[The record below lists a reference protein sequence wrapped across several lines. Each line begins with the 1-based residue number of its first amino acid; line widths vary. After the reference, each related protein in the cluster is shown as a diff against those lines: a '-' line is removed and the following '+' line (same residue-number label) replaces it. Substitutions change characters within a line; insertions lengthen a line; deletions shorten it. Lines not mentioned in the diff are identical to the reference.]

1 MFKIICVTNRKLCRE
16 PFLTRVERLAA
27 AGPDA
32 VILREKDLDLGE
44 YQKLAAA
51 VQEICRR
58 CGVTCILHNFAAA
71 AAALDCGALHLPL
84 SRLRELAAPDRAG
97 SREAADRLAGGLQQA
112 AAEDAPARFNMLGA
126 SCHSAEEAAEAERL
140 GASYIT
146 AGHVFDTACKAG
158 APGRGTDFLRKV
170 CESVDVPVY
179 AIGGISAANVAQ
191 AAEAGAAGACIM
203 SASMTCADPASLIAG
218 LREAAAAGA
227 RPGRRAAREKEVS
240 E

>member
-58 CGVTCILHNFAAA
+58 CGVTCILHNFTAA
-71 AAALDCGALHLPL
+71 AAALDCSALHLPL
-84 SRLRELAAPDRAG
+84 SRLRELAAP
-97 SREAADRLAGGLQQA
+97 
-112 AAEDAPARFNMLGA
+112 ARFTMLGA